1 MENLPWLTKLD
12 LIQFYISGIILVL
25 FGMLFIIAIELKVA
39 INKLDDILDYFLDG
53 GE

>member
-1 MENLPWLTKLD
+1 MNSADIW
-12 LIQFYISGIILVL
+12 VL
-25 FGMLFIIAIELKVA
+25 FGMLFIIAIELKIA